1 MKVLYAMLC
10 EDANPRSDGRMDIHG
25 VFTQLYAPGFPAK
38 QDRMVLVTTIE
49 WEEIERGQI
58 HFAIDLLDPD
68 RSPVGT
74 INGSSDVGDG
84 PPLSGPPQTRLV
96 MPLDG
101 VIFPQ
106 EGTYEF
112 ELKVEEKRQVVAR
125 LHLIENPALREA

>member
-10 EDANPRSDGRMDIHG
+10 EDAQARADGRMDIHG

-38 QDRMVLVTTIE
+38 QDRMVLVATIE
-49 WEEIERGQI
+49 WEPTERGQMA
-58 HFAIDLLDPD
+58 FAIDLLDPD

-74 INGSSDVGDG
+74 INGSSEVNDG

-112 ELKVEEKRQVVAR
+112 ELKVGEARQVVSR
-125 LHLIENPALREA
+125 LHLIENPALRDA

>member
-1 MKVLYAMLC
+1 VKVLYAMLC
-10 EDANPRSDGRMDIHG
+10 EDAQPRNDGRMDIHG

-38 QDRMVLVTTIE
+38 QDHMVLVTTVE
-49 WEEIERGQI
+49 WEPAERGQI

-74 INGSSDVGDG
+74 INGSSEVGDL
-84 PPLSGPPQTRLV
+84 PALSGPPQTRLV

-112 ELKVEEKRQVVAR
+112 ELKVGEERQVVAR
-125 LHLIENPALREA
+125 LHLIENPALRGS